1 MVLAGGTMLLQAQKK
16 AETKHSAPPAHE
28 HTAAPKKEEHT
39 APVREHANPGVE
51 HPQGNSK
58 GRTFGNHPAQ
68 TPHAPNSVVR
78 PAPINPASAHGN
90 GLVNGPAGHT
100 VTTPRGDVIHRSPNG
115 QVREVHMSSGAVV
128 YHPPNGPRRVE
139 VVRPGGQVVV
149 AGAPGHGYV
158 QRSIAVHNTTII
170 KRTYLNNGVP
180 MARFY
185 QPRMYNGVT
194 LFVYRPVRY
203 YRPAFYLYAYN
214 PWRRPVVYVWGW
226 GRSPWYGY
234 YSGYFSPYP
243 EYRSPSLW
251 LTDYLIAATLESA
264 YQERMAANS
273 MPMNNYAGGQP
284 MTPETKQAIA
294 EEVRRQIDV
303 QRMEQNQMGSGGGS
317 VTTIFSDN
325 AQHVFVANSSY
336 MYNSNDRGAG
346 DECDLGGR
354 RGAFQPRTRL
364 PQGQHGVRAVAGFT
378 GDAQRNDGDGRSRPR
393 RDAGETGTRRNPGSA
408 AGERRDDRFSV
419 CRGSTTGPECG
430 RRTGRRDPGNGSSGT
445 AGDRSSGAGFHQIDF

>member
-1 MVLAGGTMLLQAQKK
+1 
-16 AETKHSAPPAHE
+16 
-28 HTAAPKKEEHT
+28 
-39 APVREHANPGVE
+39 
-51 HPQGNSK
+51 
-58 GRTFGNHPAQ
+58 
-68 TPHAPNSVVR
+68 
-78 PAPINPASAHGN
+78 
-90 GLVNGPAGHT
+90 
-100 VTTPRGDVIHRSPNG
+100 
-115 QVREVHMSSGAVV
+115 
-128 YHPPNGPRRVE
+128 
-139 VVRPGGQVVV
+139 
-149 AGAPGHGYV
+149 
-158 QRSIAVHNTTII
+158 
-170 KRTYLNNGVP
+170 
-180 MARFY
+180 
-185 QPRMYNGVT
+185 
-194 LFVYRPVRY
+194 VRY

-336 MYNSNDRGAG
+336 IYNSNVGECMVSEGDVLQMTGAPTNATSADVVVLSSRGQDCPKGSTVSAPLQDLQEMHNAMMATVDRG
-346 DECDLGGR
+346 LGEMQAKQGHD
-354 RGAFQPRTRL
+354 GIPAL
-364 PQGQHGVRAVAGFT
+364 PQGSAGTIDSPYVEEAQPDPNVAGEL
-378 GDAQRNDGDGRSRPR
+378 DGVIR
-393 RDAGETGTRRNPGSA
+393 ET
-408 AGERRDDRFSV
+408 DRAEQQAIDQAVPASTKLTF
-419 CRGSTTGPECG
+419 STTGSAPPTLHPGLTIDQVKAIQGVPEKIVEV
-430 RRTGRRDPGNGSSGT
+430 GNRKIYVYKDLKITFTNGLLT
-445 AGDRSSGAGFHQIDF
+445 DIQ